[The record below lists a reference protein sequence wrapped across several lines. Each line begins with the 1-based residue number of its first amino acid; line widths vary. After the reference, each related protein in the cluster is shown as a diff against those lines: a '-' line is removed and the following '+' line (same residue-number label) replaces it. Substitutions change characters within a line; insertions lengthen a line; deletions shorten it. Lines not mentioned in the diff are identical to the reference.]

1 MVDRKTEKQIQ
12 RITNMRKIRK
22 VIADST
28 INYYD
33 RDGVEQTFHT
43 NENVR
48 NVEMAV
54 KVLMDAGIVNVLVDD
69 ITVNK
74 NVYVMDVDTFI
85 EHAERVV
92 TDVIGPDNDND
103 TDNDNDNKF

>member
-1 MVDRKTEKQIQ
+1 
-12 RITNMRKIRK
+12 MRKIRK

-28 INYYD
+28 ISYYD
-33 RDGVEQTFHT
+33 RDGVAQTFHT
-43 NENVR
+43 TGNVR

-74 NVYVMDVDTFI
+74 TVYVMDVETFI
-85 EHAERVV
+85 EHAECVADAV
-92 TDVIGPDNDND
+92 TGSDV
-103 TDNDNDNKF
+103 DNDNDNNEIAF

>member
-1 MVDRKTEKQIQ
+1 
-12 RITNMRKIRK
+12 MRKIRK

-43 NENVR
+43 TGNVR

-54 KVLMDAGIVNVLVDD
+54 KVLMDAGIVNILVDD

-74 NVYVMDVDTFI
+74 TVYVMDVETFI
-85 EHAERVV
+85 EHAERVA
-92 TDVIGPDNDND
+92 TDVSGI
-103 TDNDNDNKF
+103 DNDNDNDKDIEI

>member
-1 MVDRKTEKQIQ
+1 
-12 RITNMRKIRK
+12 MRKIRK

-33 RDGVEQTFHT
+33 RDGVEQTFYT
-43 NENVR
+43 TGNVR

-74 NVYVMDVDTFI
+74 TVYVMDVETFI
-85 EHAERVV
+85 EHAERVA
-92 TDVIGPDNDND
+92 TDVSGI
-103 TDNDNDNKF
+103 DNDNDNDKDIEI

>member
-1 MVDRKTEKQIQ
+1 
-12 RITNMRKIRK
+12 MRKIRK

-28 INYYD
+28 IRYYD

-43 NENVR
+43 IGNVR

-54 KVLMDAGIVNVLVDD
+54 KVLMDAGIVNILVDD

-74 NVYVMDVDTFI
+74 NTYVMDVDTFI
-85 EHAERVV
+85 EHAERVATGV
-92 TDVIGPDNDND
+92 TGPD
-103 TDNDNDNKF
+103 TDNDNNNENIEF

>member
-1 MVDRKTEKQIQ
+1 
-12 RITNMRKIRK
+12 MRKIRK

-33 RDGVEQTFHT
+33 SDGVEQTFHT
-43 NENVR
+43 NGNVR

-54 KVLMDAGIVNVLVDD
+54 KVLMAAGIVNILVDD

-74 NVYVMDVDTFI
+74 NAYVMDVDTFI
-85 EHAERVV
+85 EHAERVATDV
-92 TDVIGPDNDND
+92 TDNDIDNDND
-103 TDNDNDNKF
+103 KDIEL